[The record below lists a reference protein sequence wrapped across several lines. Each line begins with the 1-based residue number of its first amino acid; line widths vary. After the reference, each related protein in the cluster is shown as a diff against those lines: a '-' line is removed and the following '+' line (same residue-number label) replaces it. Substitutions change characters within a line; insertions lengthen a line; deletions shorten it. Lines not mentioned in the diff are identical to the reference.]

1 MYYIQCPIKNDRNAK
16 KQEIVTQSQEK
27 IQSIVNTAKWVYVLD
42 ITDKASKVLL
52 KVYTR
57 NYEKWN

>member
-1 MYYIQCPIKNDRNAK
+1 MYSLQCPIKNDRNAK

-27 IQSIVNTAKWVYVLD
+27 IQSIVNTAKWVYMLD

-52 KVYTR
+52 KVYTK
-57 NYEKWN
+57 N